1 MATVEQKIM
10 RVALATSV
18 VFGAG
23 VTGAYIN
30 QVNQPRPASFTSE
43 GQGQGPDNKGNGL
56 ADVKPSTTPEPTAT
70 VTPVPTVVFTP
81 APTETPTPS
90 ATMEGQRVE
99 VGPKLAPGI
108 TLPSEISSNLVR
120 AFVPG
125 VSIDGNPV
133 PQYQDSELF
142 LPVYNPAK
150 AGKKDNYDGIGPWAP
165 IAIQNI
171 DGQAYLKTEG
181 DKGLFDVVAE
191 KSGLVALYFMQLG
204 QHQHETA
211 VNGNNE
217 SNPTWRNQYTLHLKP
232 GQQVW
237 VIDGN
242 GNQVLWKDGHSPM
255 ILAASNEGDFSIEVP
270 QTPTN
275 EDVVFGLVIKIN
287 ASDAGIQATATK
299 VQRGPNDHPGLTG
312 ENKFDSAG
320 VQAITMPA
328 LPEK

>member
-30 QVNQPRPASFTSE
+30 QVNQPRPASFTTE
-43 GQGQGPDNKGNGL
+43 GQGGQGPDNKGGL
-56 ADVKPSTTPEPTAT
+56 ADVGGTPTPEPTAT
-70 VTPVPTVVFTP
+70 PMPTVVFTP

-108 TLPSEISSNLVR
+108 TLPSEISSNLIR

-142 LPVYNPAK
+142 LPVYNAAH
-150 AGKKDNYDGIGPWAP
+150 AGKKDNYVGIGPWAP

-171 DGQAYLKTEG
+171 DGQASLKTEG
-181 DKGLFDVVAE
+181 DPGLFDVVAQQP
-191 KSGLVALYFMQLG
+191 GLVALYFMQLG
-204 QHQHETA
+204 QHEHETA
-211 VNGNNE
+211 VNGNGE
-217 SNPTWRNQYTLHLKP
+217 SNPAWRNQYTLHLKP
-232 GQQVW
+232 YQQVW
-237 VIDGN
+237 VIDRN

-255 ILAASNEGDFSIEVP
+255 VLAASKEGDFSIEVP
-270 QTPTN
+270 QTSAN